1 MKKFLTFCLLIYFTA
16 LNLTPVFAQSLA
28 DKQEEIQQ
36 QAQKEQEKLNAVNEQ
51 LDDVSEQMRA
61 LQEELDTANADY
73 TEVKTKLDQANTQI
87 EQLEQQLSTTE
98 KSLTKNQKYLQKRVR
113 DIYMHGQISYLD
125 ILFGAQDF
133 SDFLTRMDLIKR
145 ILRYDYDLITKIHQ
159 ERNII
164 IETKQQLED
173 ERANTEKLF
182 DEAREKKLTLDD
194 KKEAL
199 AQMIDKLQY
208 DRETSQ
214 KAYQELMNASE
225 QITMMIQRRG
235 SSAYVGNGQMIWP
248 LNGPVT
254 SEYGWRTHPIYGNAR
269 YHSGIDIG
277 GDYGL
282 GISAADSGTVSYAGW
297 ISGYGYTVI
306 IDHGNGIST
315 LYGHNQALNV
325 SVGQNVSQG
334 EIIAECGSTGNSTGP
349 HCHFEVRI
357 NGEPT
362 SPYDYL

>member
-1 MKKFLTFCLLIYFTA
+1 MKKFLACCLLAYVTSS
-16 LNLTPVFAQSLA
+16 NLTPMFAQSLA
-28 DKQEEIQQ
+28 DKQEELQQ
-36 QAQKEQEKLNAVNEQ
+36 QAQEEQEKLNSVNEQ
-51 LDDVSEQMRA
+51 LDDVSEQMRV
-61 LQEELDTANADY
+61 LQEELYTANIAY
-73 TEVKTKLDQANTQI
+73 NEVKTKLEEANTQI
-87 EQLEQQLSTTE
+87 EQMELQLTNTE
-98 KSLTKNQKYLQKRVR
+98 KSLAKNQKYLQKRVR
-113 DIYMHGQISYLD
+113 DIYMHGQVSYVD

-159 ERNII
+159 DRKTIL
-164 IETKQQLED
+164 ETKQQLEI
-173 ERANTEKLF
+173 ERATTEKLF
-182 DEAREKKLTLDD
+182 DEVRDKKLTLDE
-194 KKEAL
+194 KKAVL
-199 AQMIDKLQY
+199 SQMIDKLEN

-225 QITMMIQRRG
+225 QIAMMIQRRG
-235 SSAYVGNGQMIWP
+235 SSAYVGSGQMIWP
-248 LNGPVT
+248 LNGSVT
-254 SEYGWRTHPIYGNAR
+254 SEYGWRTHPIYGTSR

-277 GDYGL
+277 GDYGMN
-282 GISAADSGTVSYAGW
+282 IYAADSGRISYSGW

-315 LYGHNQALNV
+315 LYGHNQALTV

-334 EIIAECGSTGNSTGP
+334 EVIAECGSTGNSTGP
-349 HCHFEVRI
+349 HSHFEVRI